1 MLYAKPLA
9 KVVEATFTS
18 ERRGSQEQK
27 KKLLG
32 HVFVLDAEKQPLDPV
47 HPGRARILL
56 TQGKAA
62 VFRRYPFTIILK
74 AAVSS
79 PRVQQLRVKI
89 DPGSKTTGLALV
101 NHVSGKVVWAAEIT
115 HRGDSIKQ
123 ALVQRRAV
131 RRNRRQRKTRYRKP
145 RFANRKRRNGWLPP
159 SLESLVAN
167 ITTWVRRL
175 KNLAPVTALSQELV
189 KFDFQQMENTEIG
202 GIEYQH
208 GTLFGYEVKEYL
220 LEKWDR
226 SCSYCGAQHV
236 PLEVEHLVAK
246 ARGGTDRVSNLCLA
260 CDPCNDAKGTRDLRE
275 FLAEKPELL
284 GRILAQAKAPLK
296 DAAAVNATR
305 WALYERL
312 KECGLPVECASGGLT
327 KFNRLTRNL
336 PKEHWIDAACVG
348 KSTPPQLHLTKVV
361 PLLITATG
369 HGSRQKCNVNE
380 CGIVCSKPKG
390 PQKVKGFQTGDIVR
404 AVVPSGKNQGVY
416 AGKVL
421 IRASGSF
428 DIRTKQA
435 RVQGISYRF
444 CTPVHRCDGYSY
456 GKGAGHS
463 SPV

>member
-1 MLYAKPLA
+1 VLYAKPLA
-9 KVVEATFTS
+9 KVVEAIFTW
-18 ERRGSQEQK
+18 ETRGSQEQQE
-27 KKLLG
+27 KLLS

-47 HPGRARILL
+47 HPGRARMLL

-62 VFRRYPFTIILK
+62 VYRRYPFTLILK
-74 AAVSS
+74 ETVSS
-79 PRVQQLRVKI
+79 PQVQELRVKI
-89 DPGSKTTGLALV
+89 DPGSKKTGLAIV
-101 NHVSGKVVWAAEIT
+101 NDVSGKVVWAAEIT
-115 HRGDSIKQ
+115 HRGDAIKQ
-123 ALVQRRAV
+123 ALDQRRAV

-145 RFANRKRRNGWLPP
+145 RFANRRRRNGGLPP
-159 SLESLVAN
+159 SLESRVAT

-175 KNLAPVTALSQELV
+175 KKLAPITTLSQELV
-189 KFDFQQMENTEIG
+189 KFDFQQMENPEIS

-220 LEKWDR
+220 LEKWNR

-246 ARGGTDRVSNLCLA
+246 ANGGTDRIANLCLA
-260 CDPCNDAKGTRDLRE
+260 CRPCNDAKGTRDIRE

-312 KECGLPVECASGGLT
+312 LECGLSVECGSGGLT
-327 KFNRLTRNL
+327 KFNRLTQNL

-348 KSTPPQLHLTKVV
+348 QSTPPQLHLTQVV

-369 HGSRQKCNVNE
+369 HGSSQKCHVNE

-390 PQKVKGFQTGDIVR
+390 PKKVKGFQTGDIVR
-404 AVVPSGKNQGVY
+404 AVVLSGKNQGVY
-416 AGKVL
+416 AG
-421 IRASGSF
+421 RALVRESGSF

-435 RVQGISYRF
+435 RVQGISSRF
-444 CTPVHRCDGYSY
+444 CTLLHRCDGYSY
-456 GKGAGHS
+456 RYGSGHS

>member
-1 MLYAKPLA
+1 VLYAKPLA
-9 KVVEATFTS
+9 KVVEAIFTW
-18 ERRGSQEQK
+18 ETRGSQEQQE
-27 KKLLG
+27 KLLS

-47 HPGRARILL
+47 HPGRARMLL

-62 VFRRYPFTIILK
+62 VYRRYPFTLILK
-74 AAVSS
+74 ETVSS
-79 PRVQQLRVKI
+79 PQVQELRVKI
-89 DPGSKTTGLALV
+89 DPGSKKTGLAIV
-101 NHVSGKVVWAAEIT
+101 NDVSGKVVWAAEIT
-115 HRGDSIKQ
+115 HRGDAIKQ
-123 ALVQRRAV
+123 ALDQRRAV

-145 RFANRKRRNGWLPP
+145 RFAKRRRRNGGLPP
-159 SLESLVAN
+159 SLESRVAT

-175 KNLAPVTALSQELV
+175 KKLAPITTLSQELV
-189 KFDFQQMENTEIG
+189 KFDFQQMENPEIS

-220 LEKWDR
+220 LEKWNR

-246 ARGGTDRVSNLCLA
+246 ANGGTDRIANLCLA
-260 CDPCNDAKGTRDLRE
+260 CRPCNDAKGTRDIRE

-312 KECGLPVECASGGLT
+312 LECGLSVECGSGGLT
-327 KFNRLTRNL
+327 KFNRLTQNL

-348 KSTPPQLHLTKVV
+348 QSTPPQLHLTQVV

-369 HGSRQKCNVNE
+369 HGSSQKCHVNE

-390 PQKVKGFQTGDIVR
+390 PKKVKGFQTGDIVR
-404 AVVPSGKNQGVY
+404 AVVLSGKNQGVY
-416 AGKVL
+416 AG
-421 IRASGSF
+421 RALVRESGSF

-435 RVQGISYRF
+435 RVQGISSRF
-444 CTPVHRCDGYSY
+444 CTLLHRCDGYSY
-456 GKGAGHS
+456 RYGSGHS

>member
-1 MLYAKPLA
+1 
-9 KVVEATFTS
+9 VAT
-18 ERRGSQEQK
+18 
-27 KKLLG
+27 
-32 HVFVLDAEKQPLDPV
+32 
-47 HPGRARILL
+47 
-56 TQGKAA
+56 
-62 VFRRYPFTIILK
+62 
-74 AAVSS
+74 
-79 PRVQQLRVKI
+79 
-89 DPGSKTTGLALV
+89 
-101 NHVSGKVVWAAEIT
+101 
-115 HRGDSIKQ
+115 
-123 ALVQRRAV
+123 
-131 RRNRRQRKTRYRKP
+131 
-145 RFANRKRRNGWLPP
+145 
-159 SLESLVAN
+159 

-175 KNLAPVTALSQELV
+175 KKLAPVTALSLELV
-189 KFDFQQMENTEIG
+189 KFDFQQTENPEIG

-220 LEKWDR
+220 LEKWNR

-246 ARGGTDRVSNLCLA
+246 AKGGTDRIANLCLA
-260 CDPCNDAKGTRDLRE
+260 CRPCNDAKGTRDIRE

-284 GRILAQAKAPLK
+284 EHILAQAKAPLK

-312 KECGLPVECASGGLT
+312 QVCGLSVECGSGGLT

-348 KSTPPQLHLTKVV
+348 KSTPPQLQLAKVV

-390 PQKVKGFQTGDIVR
+390 PKKVKGFQTGDMVR
-404 AVVPSGKNQGVY
+404 AVVSSGKNQGVY
-416 AGKVL
+416 AGRVL
-421 IRASGSF
+421 VRESGSF

-435 RVQGISYRF
+435 RAQGISSRF
-444 CTPVHRCDGYSY
+444 CTLLHRCDGYSY
-456 GKGAGHS
+456 RFGAGHS